1 MGKIT
6 QIHLIS
12 LGGIHMSFASNS
24 AINKKVNWGIMGTG
38 WIADRFASDL
48 QYVTNG
54 EAVAVGS
61 RTIESASKFA
71 ENMNIPI
78 AYGTYEELVTDPNI
92 DVIYIGT
99 PHPFHIEHVTLA
111 LQAGKSVLCEKPFTV
126 NAAELEKLIELA
138 REKNVFMM
146 EAMWTRFL
154 PAIVKVREWIQQGC
168 IGEVKQVR
176 AEFGFQ
182 SEWNPQ
188 GRLLNPELGGGALLD
203 AGIYPI
209 SFAAMIF
216 GAKPIHISSTA
227 EIGQT
232 GVDEHF
238 TALLD
243 YGSGQAALLS
253 GAVRLDLNND
263 AYIYGT
269 KGHIHIPTFLYAN
282 EATLQVNDEDAQLFT
297 APRSSHGYAYEAEEV
312 GRLILDGQKE
322 SSVISL
328 DESLNI
334 IRILD
339 KMREQWGLKYP
350 FE

>member
-1 MGKIT
+1 M
-6 QIHLIS
+6 
-12 LGGIHMSFASNS
+12 NS
-24 AINKKVNWGIMGTG
+24 AIKKKVNWGIMGTG

-48 QYVTNG
+48 QYVDNG
-54 EAVAVGS
+54 EAIAVGS
-61 RTIESASKFA
+61 RTLESATKFA
-71 ENMNIPI
+71 ENMNIPK
-78 AYGTYEELVTDPNI
+78 AYGSYEELVADPNV

-111 LQAGKSVLCEKPFTV
+111 LQAGKAVLCEKPFTV
-126 NAAELEKLIELA
+126 NANDLEKLIALA
-138 REKNVFMM
+138 RQKNVFMM

-154 PAIVKVREWIQQGC
+154 PAIVKVREWIQQGQ

-176 AEFGFQ
+176 AEFGFH

-203 AGIYPI
+203 AGIYPV

-216 GAKPIHISSTA
+216 GANPIHISSSA

-238 TALLD
+238 SALLD
-243 YGSGQAALLS
+243 YGAGKAALVT
-253 GAVRLDLNND
+253 GAVRLALNND

-282 EATLQVNDEDAQLFT
+282 EATLQVNDAKAETFS
-297 APRSSHGYAYEAEEV
+297 APRASHGYAYEAEEV
-312 GRLILDGQKE
+312 GRLILAGEKE
-322 SSVISL
+322 CPIISL
-328 DESLNI
+328 NESLNI

-339 KMREQWGLKYP
+339 KMRGQWGLKYP

>member
-1 MGKIT
+1 MD
-6 QIHLIS
+6 
-12 LGGIHMSFASNS
+12 S
-24 AINKKVNWGIMGTG
+24 AIKNKVNWGIMGTG

-61 RTIESASKFA
+61 RTPESALKFA
-71 ENMNIPI
+71 ENMNIPN
-78 AYGTYEELVTDPNI
+78 AYGSYEELVADPNI

-111 LQAGKSVLCEKPFTV
+111 LRAGKSVLCEKPFTV
-126 NAAELEKLIELA
+126 NAAELEKLIGLA
-138 REKNVFMM
+138 RQKNVFMM

-216 GAKPIHISSTA
+216 GAEPIHIATTA

-253 GAVRLDLNND
+253 GAVRLALNND

-282 EATLQVNDEDAQLFT
+282 EATLQVNDAETESFT

-312 GRLILDGQKE
+312 GRLILAGEKE

-339 KMREQWGLKYP
+339 KMRGQWGLKYP

>member
-12 LGGIHMSFASNS
+12 LGGIHMSFVSNS

-54 EAVAVGS
+54 EVVAVGS
-61 RTIESASKFA
+61 RTIENASKFA

-78 AYGTYEELVTDPNI
+78 AYGSYEELVTDPNI

-216 GAKPIHISSTA
+216 GAEPIHISSTA

-253 GAVRLDLNND
+253 GAVRLALNND